1 MSLVTCWCLV
11 LVVALAVMT
20 GISSTSYLIESTVL
34 WIFYT
39 VACVGLLIV
48 SICND
53 VANARAAVHHLPEM
67 DA

>member
-11 LVVALAVMT
+11 LVVTLAVMT
-20 GISSTSYLIESTVL
+20 GISSATYIIESTVL

-39 VACVGLLIV
+39 VACVALLVV

-53 VANARAAVHHLPEM
+53 VANARAAAHHLPEM